1 MILRGFRFT
10 SRFYTAAAIFLAIVL
25 FAFVGPLV
33 FSRYSPTDSIGGQ
46 YDGPSSTAWLGTD
59 NVNQDVFTNLMYGA
73 RTSLEIG
80 LIAGAVSTVI
90 GVIIGV
96 IAGYKGGILE
106 EALMGFTNIVL
117 AIPAIVVLILIS
129 VALESRSVVSLALV
143 IAITSWPWTARAV
156 RAQTSSVRTREH
168 VDVAR
173 LSGARTMSIMML
185 DVLPY
190 MFSYIAM
197 SFVLHVSG
205 AVLAEAGLSLLGLG
219 PSGGVSLGI
228 MLHWAIALGAVRVG
242 AWWAFVPPTLLLTF
256 IAFSL
261 MLLQSSLDE
270 LFNPRLRRGR
280 MRQNR
285 IPKVSQVSEDEV
297 PEQVV
302 VT

>member
-1 MILRGFRFT
+1 MFLRGFRFT
-10 SRFYTAAAIFLAIVL
+10 SRFYVAAAMFLLIVL
-25 FAFVGPLV
+25 FAWLGPQI
-33 FSRYSPTDSIGGQ
+33 FDRYSPADNVGGQ
-46 YDGPSSTAWLGTD
+46 YDGPSSKSWLGTD
-59 NVNQDVFTNLMYGA
+59 NLNQDVFTNLMHGA
-73 RTSLEIG
+73 QTSLEIG
-80 LIAGAVSTVI
+80 LIAGAASTVI

-96 IAGYKGGILE
+96 IAGYRGGILE
-106 EALMGFTNIVL
+106 EVLMGFTNIVL

-129 VALESRSVVSLALV
+129 TALETRSVVSLALV

-173 LSGARTMSIMML
+173 LSGARTTSILML

-219 PSGGVSLGI
+219 PSNEVSLGQ
-228 MLHWAIALGAVRVG
+228 MLHWAITLGAVRVG
-242 AWWAFVPPTLLLTF
+242 AWWAFVPPTLLLTV

-261 MLLQSSLDE
+261 MLMQSSLDE

-280 MRQNR
+280 MRQKQV
-285 IPKVSQVSEDEV
+285 PKPAEDV

-302 VT
+302 SA